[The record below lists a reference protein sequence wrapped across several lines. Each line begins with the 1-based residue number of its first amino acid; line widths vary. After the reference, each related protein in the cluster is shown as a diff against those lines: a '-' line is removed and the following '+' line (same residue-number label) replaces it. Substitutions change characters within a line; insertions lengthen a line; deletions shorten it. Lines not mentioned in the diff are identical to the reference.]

1 VSSATQAIGE
11 KGKNGEI
18 YHISTE
24 RMITIRQLVELICE
38 KMTMPFE
45 QLCEVADDRLGKD
58 SAYLLDSS
66 KVRSDLNWQDK
77 ISLEKGIERTI
88 DWVKANFDQ
97 LASTPL
103 DYIHK
108 P

>member
-1 VSSATQAIGE
+1 
-11 KGKNGEI
+11 
-18 YHISTE
+18 
-24 RMITIRQLVELICE
+24 MITIRHLVALICE
-38 KMTMPFE
+38 KMAVSFD

-66 KVRSDLNWQDK
+66 KVRKDLNWRDD
-77 ISLEKGIERTI
+77 ISLEVGIERTV

-97 LASTPL
+97 LSNTPL